1 VTNADLDP
9 VASRLSALKAAA
21 RDKAEQA
28 VAAEAQALIDSIP
41 GLAVEPGDT
50 PLERRIVASRRG
62 SHALLRVLTVGTQAW
77 PQRLSAALSALLG
90 ASR

>member
-1 VTNADLDP
+1 VTNADLDL
-9 VASRLSALKAAA
+9 VAGRLSALKAAA

-28 VAAEAQALIDSIP
+28 VATEAEALIDSMP

-62 SHALLRVLTVGTQAW
+62 GHALLRILMAGGQAW
-77 PQRLSAALSALLG
+77 PQRLSAALA
-90 ASR
+90 AVVRESR